1 MKNVIIT
8 GGSRGIGEACVEKF
22 LSEGNTVSFLY
33 RSSDEKAFAIKEK
46 YNNVF
51 CIKCDVTSET
61 DIDDAFRRIFVD
73 MGEPD
78 VLVNNAGISYSGLL
92 QDMSLSDWKS
102 VIDTNLTSMFLCSR
116 KVIPSMIRKKSGSII
131 NISSMWGVQGASCEV
146 AYSASKAGVIGFT
159 KALAMELAPS
169 GIRVN
174 AVAPGAIMTD
184 MMKEYSESDINLIS
198 EETPLGRIAKASEVA
213 DAVYFLSGENAS
225 FITGEVINV
234 NGGFVI

>member
-198 EETPLGRIAKASEVA
+198 EETPLGRIGKASEVA